1 MTVVVVII
9 VVYIIAPHRNR
20 IIAADCALYVFM
32 REENMDGFF
41 GGGGRGMALVSKTTI
56 VVEGCTVTLLMN
68 ANLEWDLKKERGG
81 MFNLHASNQRNSFYW
96 IRNSSCVRA
105 LAQHF

>member
-1 MTVVVVII
+1 
-9 VVYIIAPHRNR
+9 
-20 IIAADCALYVFM
+20 M

-56 VVEGCTVTLLMN
+56 VVEECTVTLLMN
-68 ANLEWDLKKERGG
+68 ANLKWDLKKERRG

-96 IRNSSCVRA
+96 IRNSSCV
-105 LAQHF
+105 